1 MYNIKIKGLFEVV
14 ALEFINIDLK
24 ERSYPIY
31 FVHNGLSDIG
41 NTFKKHVKSNRI
53 FIITDSNVYP
63 LYFDIIHKS
72 LRNSGLDVSHYIIPA
87 GETSKTMEMAE
98 ILLNNVYKS
107 GILRDGAI
115 IALGGGVVGDIA
127 GFVAAT
133 YMRGIDFVQIPTTLL
148 AQVDSSVGGKVAVNL
163 KNGKN
168 IVGAFHQPR
177 MVYIDTIVLKTLNK
191 REVLGGL
198 SEIIKYGVIW
208 DWELFEYIERNILNI
223 LNMDIDK
230 LLYIIKKSCE
240 IKGKIVSLD
249 EKEENLRAILNFG
262 HTIGHAIEALTG
274 YRKYI
279 HGEAVA
285 IGMVYASMIALN
297 LGYINKA
304 HFERIVSLIEKAGLP
319 TKYCNLPKEDIIELI
334 KHDKKNREDKTKFV
348 LPLGYGKADVLNISF
363 EDISGALER

>member
-1 MYNIKIKGLFEVV
+1 MFT
-14 ALEFINIDLK
+14 LEFINIDLK

-31 FVHNGLSDIG
+31 FTNNEFEHIG
-41 NTFKKHVKSNRI
+41 DTIKKHIKGSRV

-63 LYFDIIHKS
+63 LYFDIVYKS
-72 LRNSGLDVSHYIIPA
+72 LKNSGLNVSHYVIPA

-98 ILLNNVYKS
+98 ILLNNVYES
-107 GILRDGAI
+107 GLLRDSAI

-133 YMRGIDFVQIPTTLL
+133 YMRGVDFVQIPTTLL

-177 MVYIDTIVLKTLNK
+177 LVYIDTIVLKNLNK
-191 REVLGGL
+191 REILGGL
-198 SEIIKYGVIW
+198 AEIIKYGVIW
-208 DWELFEYIERNILNI
+208 DWSLFEYLEKNILDI
-223 LNMDIDK
+223 LSLDIDK
-230 LLYIIKKSCE
+230 LKSIIKKSCE

-249 EKEENLRAILNFG
+249 EKEENLRAILNYG

-274 YRKYI
+274 YEKYI

-285 IGMVYASMIALN
+285 IGMVYAAMIALN
-297 LGYINKA
+297 LGYINNL
-304 HFERIVSLIEKAGLP
+304 HFERIKSLIDKTGLP
-319 TKYCNLPKEDIIELI
+319 TRYYNLSKEDIIELI
-334 KHDKKNREDKTKFV
+334 KHDKKNREEKIKFV
-348 LPLGYGKADVLNISF
+348 LPIGYGKADVFDISF
-363 EDISGALER
+363 KDISEVLEK

>member
-1 MYNIKIKGLFEVV
+1 M
-14 ALEFINIDLK
+14 EFINIDLK

-31 FVHNGLSDIG
+31 FAHNRLGDIG
-41 NTFKKHVKSNRI
+41 STIKKYIKGSRV

-63 LYFDIIHKS
+63 LYFDMIYKS
-72 LRNSGLDVSHYIIPA
+72 LKSNGLNVSHYVIPA

-98 ILLNNVYKS
+98 ILLNNVYEN
-107 GILRDGAI
+107 GLLRDSSI

-133 YMRGIDFVQIPTTLL
+133 YMRGVDFVQIPTTLL

-177 MVYIDTIVLKTLNK
+177 FVYIDTIVLKTLNK
-191 REVLGGL
+191 REILGGL
-198 SEIIKYGVIW
+198 AEIIKYGVIW
-208 DWELFEYIERNILNI
+208 DWSLFEYIEKNILDI

-230 LLYIIKKSCE
+230 LKYVIKKSCE

-249 EKEENLRAILNFG
+249 EKEENLRAILNYG
-262 HTIGHAIEALTG
+262 HTIGHAIEAMTG
-274 YRKYI
+274 YQKYI

-285 IGMVYASMIALN
+285 IGMVYAAMIAKN
-297 LGYINKA
+297 MGYINNLY
-304 HFERIVSLIEKAGLP
+304 FERIKSLIDKTGLP
-319 TKYCNLPKEDIIELI
+319 TKYYNLSRDDIIEII
-334 KHDKKNREDKTKFV
+334 KHDKKNREDKIKFV
-348 LPLGYGKADVLNISF
+348 LPIGYGKADVFDINFEEISKV
-363 EDISGALER
+363 LEQ